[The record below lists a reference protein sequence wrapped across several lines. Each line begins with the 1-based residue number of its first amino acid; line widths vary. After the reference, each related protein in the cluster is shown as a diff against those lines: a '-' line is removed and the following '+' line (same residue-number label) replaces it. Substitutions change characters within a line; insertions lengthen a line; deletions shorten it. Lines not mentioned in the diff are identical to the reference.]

1 MGAVNKYQM
10 KELYHHIF
18 DGEIYQKS
26 QCIWHENVLLDGLR
40 SCLVNLGYNSVS
52 ASRKVWQRDS
62 KQVVTCPVDD
72 FTTCSHS
79 TDDRVSRLFDPDTV
93 VITDN
98 HVSCPTVYTVH
109 QLPTSFYGIYA
120 YQPQQR
126 EWQPDRRFNLAIN
139 RLDIKRMIL
148 MLEYRKRL
156 PWHDGR
162 EVMDYVNFNC
172 WAWDGDNSSVQGLR
186 TNFMQQWSLLDP
198 VQQDAYQAVMD
209 RDLPPMPWRNH
220 DLDLEPSLHRA
231 WLNLVVETYSSD
243 SVIALSE
250 KTFRALVTPVPW
262 MLYAGRHAVV
272 YLESLGFD
280 CLTDVVPHGYD
291 DRTETKTADYGDK
304 CVDWFWMAQE
314 NYARLQDLDFAWL
327 QQRCREAADHNR
339 DLLRTMRQQWPTQ
352 QAHWWSQ
359 LVTEL

>member
-1 MGAVNKYQM
+1 M

-18 DGEIYQKS
+18 DGEIYHKS
-26 QCIWHENVLLDGLR
+26 QCIWHENTMLDGLR
-40 SCLVNLGYNSVS
+40 SCLINLGYHSVS

-62 KQVVTCPVDD
+62 KQVVTCLVDD
-72 FTTCSHS
+72 FTTCSDS

-98 HVSCPTVYTVH
+98 HVACPTVYTVH

-120 YQPQQR
+120 HQPQQR

-148 MLEYRKRL
+148 FLEYRKRL
-156 PWHDGR
+156 PWDEDR

-172 WAWDGDNSSVQGLR
+172 WAWDGDNSSTAGLG
-186 TNFMQQWSLLDP
+186 TNFKQQWSLLDQ
-198 VQQDAYQAVMD
+198 VQKDAYLDVML
-209 RDLPPMPWRNH
+209 RDMPAMPWRNH
-220 DLDLEPSLHRA
+220 DLDLEPSLCRA

-291 DRTETKTADYGDK
+291 DRTEIKTADYGDK

-314 NYARLQDLDFAWL
+314 VVTDLRSRDFAGL
-327 QQRCREAADHNR
+327 QSRCEQAAQHNR
-339 DLLRTMRQQWPTQ
+339 DLLCRLRRQWPQ
-352 QAHWWSQ
+352 DLAHWLPDVMQQ
-359 LVTEL
+359 LI